1 MAIDVNTV
9 DVSVDEEEKTTEQDT
24 GMLVA
29 IKIYRPKNAL
39 DIDGEQRF
47 REEFKIVYECR
58 HENLLQPT
66 SFSVFEGV
74 PYLVLPYCKYG
85 SSEQLI
91 GKPLT
96 SDEIWKFVLDVS
108 SGLYRLHTNDPS
120 IIHQDIK
127 PANILI
133 DNNRDYAI
141 TDFGISSK
149 YNGTTEQGYGE
160 ENNGTTA
167 YMAPERF
174 QESAEP
180 TCQSDIWAF
189 GATLYEILTGE
200 VPFGEEGG
208 RYQQENNDLP
218 SPINHVSSDIRRL
231 INDCMALEPE
241 KRPSAYQIRRAALAR
256 KYPVWKTKLLYI
268 VVGIILILFT
278 GGYAFLSGQKNI
290 CQLPVEKR
298 FQNAMLYIDAETS
311 DSVKYGME
319 KLDSLI
325 KLDYIPAIYEKA
337 STYGWLPK
345 EMSIKRRKILL
356 GIDFYKDGYLNGLPK
371 SKKYTAEAF
380 YLFQKILELKDPT
393 YAKQNAYSAYFLACY
408 YINKNDF
415 YYTDKTAKKEGY
427 NYLKQAEQ
435 WALLAGDNYLLSKIY
450 DSL

>member
-1 MAIDVNTV
+1 M
-9 DVSVDEEEKTTEQDT
+9 
-24 GMLVA
+24 
-29 IKIYRPKNAL
+29 
-39 DIDGEQRF
+39 
-47 REEFKIVYECR
+47 
-58 HENLLQPT
+58 
-66 SFSVFEGV
+66 
-74 PYLVLPYCKYG
+74 
-85 SSEQLI
+85 
-91 GKPLT
+91 
-96 SDEIWKFVLDVS
+96 
-108 SGLYRLHTNDPS
+108 
-120 IIHQDIK
+120 
-127 PANILI
+127 
-133 DNNRDYAI
+133 
-141 TDFGISSK
+141 
-149 YNGTTEQGYGE
+149 
-160 ENNGTTA
+160 
-167 YMAPERF
+167 
-174 QESAEP
+174 
-180 TCQSDIWAF
+180 
-189 GATLYEILTGE
+189 
-200 VPFGEEGG
+200 
-208 RYQQENNDLP
+208 
-218 SPINHVSSDIRRL
+218 
-231 INDCMALEPE
+231 
-241 KRPSAYQIRRAALAR
+241 
-256 KYPVWKTKLLYI
+256 
-268 VVGIILILFT
+268 FT